1 MPDSKGKSY
10 INTKEFI
17 SRSIMNR
24 SFDDSLWIDM
34 LMSRHFR
41 LLKGVLGMAAPE
53 SVWNYSYDRWISRW
67 ISMND
72 WWKILLI
79 VVDRSSGALF
89 NCWRRSAESVPPLF
103 KPIDRISSRQP
114 CNNPPFAFITFSSFS
129 VIFPLCVTVVLIQ
142 ISKSLDCD
150 WVMYDILK
158 SGRTSD

>member
-1 MPDSKGKSY
+1 
-10 INTKEFI
+10 
-17 SRSIMNR
+17 
-24 SFDDSLWIDM
+24 
-34 LMSRHFR
+34 
-41 LLKGVLGMAAPE
+41 
-53 SVWNYSYDRWISRW
+53 
-67 ISMND
+67 MND

-142 ISKSLDCD
+142 ISKSLRLWLSNVWHFEKWQNIGLISAAWLGND
-150 WVMYDILK
+150 YDPARSIWRDSKLVASMLIIPYWYIKQPSHHQNLILV
-158 SGRTSD
+158 